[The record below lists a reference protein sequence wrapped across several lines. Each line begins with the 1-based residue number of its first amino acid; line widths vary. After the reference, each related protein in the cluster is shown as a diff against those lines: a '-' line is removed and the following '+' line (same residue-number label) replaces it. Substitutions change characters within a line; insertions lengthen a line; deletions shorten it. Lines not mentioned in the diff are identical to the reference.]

1 MYTEYNDQLERYNN
15 DNDDDND
22 DNDDNNLIYDL
33 TRPRP
38 ENKKGQQIIKRS

>member
-1 MYTEYNDQLERYNN
+1 MHTEYNDQLERYNN
-15 DNDDDND
+15 DNDD

-38 ENKKGQQIIKRS
+38 ENKKGQQILKRS